1 MLLPLLLFLSL
12 LVLLVLWLSLLLLLP
27 LLPLLPEGLAPDRT
41 PGEHLSAVMA
51 LLFALGRPM
60 RRERL
65 YTHASLCTEHLR
77 HVGFPC
83 PHLTLA
89 AWQLSH
95 DVRYFGSRLA
105 VARKAG
111 SFCLAMAARRNHHT
125 IEAVRGTEIV
135 KAALILLGLL
145 AWKMLLSGDG
155 CTPCAGAQQ
164 KCPI

>member
-1 MLLPLLLFLSL
+1 LLLLLLLLLFL
-12 LVLLVLWLSLLLLLP
+12 LLLLLSES
-27 LLPLLPEGLAPDRT
+27 LPPDRAT
-41 PGEHLSAVMA
+41 GEHFSAVMA
-51 LLFALGRPM
+51 LRFALGRPM

-105 VARKAG
+105 AGRKEA
-111 SFCLAMAARRNHHT
+111 SCCLAMNAWRIYHMM
-125 IEAVRGTEIV
+125 EAV
-135 KAALILLGLL
+135 A
-145 AWKMLLSGDG
+145 
-155 CTPCAGAQQ
+155 
-164 KCPI
+164 